1 MLTDFQNSLTGRP
14 QTPPLCCHLWVV
26 TLSTRQF
33 LVAIGPTRRDM
44 MCKHDV
50 INIQHALCGLVGT
63 DCMQE
68 VVPSV
73 RCLQRAFLRAK
84 PRLRACEPHCL
95 SLAATSSSQLPCA
108 NMTSSTKPEIRN
120 VSLRRHRKAE
130 PRPKVTCTKNLAK
143 IGRVVTEI

>member
-14 QTPPLCCHLWVV
+14 QTPPPVLPPMGSYFKHTSISC
-26 TLSTRQF
+26 RY
-33 LVAIGPTRRDM
+33 TRRDM

-73 RCLQRAFLRAK
+73 RCLQRVFLRAK